1 MFPTLLKYEFK
12 KLLKKKS
19 VWIALV
25 VSALCVPASL
35 LMNILFYTMHIDTV
49 RGSLSEGYY
58 TVLKADIE
66 QDKELD
72 GRTVDGDFIAF
83 LREAEKVSDVS
94 YDENSLEYVKYIR
107 AYENARTLIET
118 VNGYDEKALA
128 DITAEDFYRSRE
140 EYMEDEWD
148 YYCLSEGEKQFL
160 RDLDGKTAKPFI
172 YRYCYGYGVIMQA
185 IAIGGMVVIFA
196 AAICVSGIFT
206 QDKRTKADRIV
217 LSSRHGKTLAY
228 GAKMLAAAGFTVSC
242 FLLAAVSGIIL
253 VAAFFGMDGFNAP
266 IQMAFIHL
274 ANDITCGEAMFILIG
289 LGIAESV
296 ILSALCMIISQITSS
311 GTPAL
316 VAMFVML
323 MVGNMLDVDPSR
335 RLLASLWNIL
345 PSNAATY
352 FNAFSVKLFDVGGHY
367 FFPYQ
372 AAPIIY
378 LAVSAALIVWG
389 YWCYKRYQPK

>member
-19 VWIALV
+19 TWIALAA
-25 VSALCVPASL
+25 SALFVPASL
-35 LMNILFYTMHIDTV
+35 LTNILFYEMHIDTE
-49 RGSLSEGYY
+49 RGSISEGYY

-72 GRTVDGDFIAF
+72 GRAVDDDFIAF
-83 LREAEKVSDVS
+83 LREAEKVSDVN
-94 YDENSLEYVKYIR
+94 YEKNSLEYVKYIR

-128 DITAEDFYRSRE
+128 DVDAEDFYRSRE
-140 EYMEDEWD
+140 EYMEDEWN

-160 RDLDGKTAKPFI
+160 RDLEVKTAKPFI
-172 YRYCYGYGVIMQA
+172 YRYCDAYVHIMQA
-185 IAIGGMVVIFA
+185 VNMGGVLVIFA

-228 GAKMLAAAGFTVSC
+228 GAKMLAAAVFTVSC
-242 FLLAAVSGIIL
+242 FLITVISGIIL
-253 VAAFFGMDGFNAP
+253 VAAFFGMEGFNAP
-266 IQMAFIHL
+266 VQMADIHL
-274 ANDITCGEAMFILIG
+274 ANDITCGEAVLILIG

-316 VAMFVML
+316 VTLFAML
-323 MVGNMLDVDPSR
+323 MSNILEVDPSR

-345 PSNAATY
+345 PSKTTGY
-352 FNAFSVKLFDVGGHY
+352 WNAFSVQLFDVGGHY

-372 AAPIIY
+372 AAPILY
-378 LAVSAALIVWG
+378 LTVSAALILWG
-389 YWCYKRYQPK
+389 YFHYKKYQPK